1 MISTL
6 GIEDSC
12 CMPLKLKL
20 NLNPPV
26 HLPSKIHSAPNRRK
40 SCTKATTKCSDA
52 AALFKSCLVSP
63 PPNPVGGLF
72 WPHVSPR
79 SQPVCHTTTP
89 HQFCTLCPQDGAL
102 ARRVRPEVFQVYI
115 IARMQ
120 LIEERVEVSAE
131 QRMKEQLEHE
141 LSRLRSLDATERQT
155 ADAVQRVHDVLTLKC
170 PRCAAAVFD
179 FDGCFALGCP
189 RCGCGFCAWCFK
201 DCQADAHAHVRICTR
216 RPARRDAL
224 FPARGGEDAVRDVFR
239 PHHMRLHRQEV
250 SKYLQEL
257 PSEVRKGVRQRLVQ
271 ELKELQLYEE

>member
-1 MISTL
+1 MSCIRVGLNVISTL
-6 GIEDSC
+6 GIELRATQAQPQPQPSPC
-12 CMPLKLKL
+12 TFLRT
-20 NLNPPV
+20 PPQHASYILL
-26 HLPSKIHSAPNRRK
+26 HLSSHES
-40 SCTKATTKCSDA
+40 
-52 AALFKSCLVSP
+52 
-63 PPNPVGGLF
+63 
-72 WPHVSPR
+72 H
-79 SQPVCHTTTP
+79 TTP
-89 HQFCTLCPQDGAL
+89 HQFCPLCPQDGAL
-102 ARRVRPEVFQVYI
+102 ARRVGVEVFQVYI

-155 ADAVQRVHDVLTLKC
+155 TDAVQRVHDMLTLKC

-179 FDGCFALGCP
+179 FDGCFALKCP

-201 DCQADAHAHVRICTR
+201 DCQADAHAHVRTCTR
-216 RPARRDAL
+216 RPAQRDAL